1 MLRIK
6 SFFNVRQVT
15 RRRSADMHTG
25 QPALLSG
32 QSSLLSSDVLPG
44 SPLPNQA
51 LTPNRALQ
59 FAIRAIMARR
69 G

>member
-1 MLRIK
+1 
-6 SFFNVRQVT
+6 
-15 RRRSADMHTG
+15 MHAELL
-25 QPALLSG
+25 ALLSS
-32 QSSLLSSDVLPG
+32 QSSLQCCGAHAG

-59 FAIRAIMARR
+59 CAIRAIMARR